1 MNIDS
6 TVVEDVEPGD
16 FVLCKDY
23 TEAPWNIGILH
34 HIDKEAEPRRRYHVI
49 IQVRYD
55 ENKLDAKIDDLIQ
68 IYPYRY
74 VSKLI
79 VNK

>member
-6 TVVEDVEPGD
+6 TVIEDVEPGD
-16 FVLCKDY
+16 FVLYKDY
-23 TEAPWNIGILH
+23 TEAPWSIGILH
-34 HIDKEAEPRRRYHVI
+34 SIDKKAEPKHRYHVI
-49 IQVRYD
+49 TQIKYD
-55 ENKLDAKIDDLIQ
+55 EGKLNTALDNLVQ

-74 VSKLI
+74 VNKLI

>member
-16 FVLCKDY
+16 FVLYKDY
-23 TEAPWNIGILH
+23 TEAPWSIGILH
-34 HIDKEAEPRRRYHVI
+34 HIDKKAEPSRRYHVI
-49 IQVRYD
+49 IQIKYD
-55 ENKLDAKIDDLIQ
+55 ENKLDAKINDLVQ